1 MRLIAEDL
9 ACERSGRTVF
19 RDLSFT
25 VSSGEA
31 LAVTGPNGA
40 GKSTLLRL
48 VAGLLK
54 PSGGTLAI
62 DGSDP
67 GAIGQTGTGADD
79 TDAPVAERVHYLG
92 HKDALKP
99 SLTPAEILAFW
110 ASWLGTGLP
119 SASAR
124 DALDR
129 VGLLHTADL
138 PSAYLSAGQRKRL
151 SLARLLVA
159 PRPLWL
165 LDEPTNALD
174 AASQETLRGLCAEH
188 LSAGGLVML
197 ATHADTGIPTRTLS
211 LGGRA

>member
-9 ACERSGRTVF
+9 ACERSGRVVF
-19 RDLSFT
+19 RDLSFA
-25 VSSGEA
+25 VEAGEA
-31 LAVTGPNGA
+31 LAVVGPNGA

-54 PSGGTLAI
+54 PSAGTLTIAVE
-62 DGSDP
+62 DSD
-67 GAIGQTGTGADD
+67 ADA
-79 TDAPVAERVHYLG
+79 DAAVAERVHYLG

-99 SLTPAEILAFW
+99 ALTPVEILEFW
-110 ASWLGTGLP
+110 SAWLGDGP
-119 SASAR
+119 KGASPRA
-124 DALDR
+124 ALER

-159 PRPLWL
+159 PRPVWL

-174 AASQETLRGLCAEH
+174 VASQETLRGLCADH
-188 LSAGGLVML
+188 AGSGGLIMI
-197 ATHADTGIPTRTLS
+197 ATHAETGIPTRSLA

>member
-9 ACERSGRTVF
+9 ACERSGRVVF
-19 RDLSFT
+19 RDLSFA
-25 VSSGEA
+25 VAAGEA
-31 LAVTGPNGA
+31 LAVIGPNGA

-54 PSGGTLAI
+54 PSAGTLTIAVE
-62 DGSDP
+62 D
-67 GAIGQTGTGADD
+67 ADV
-79 TDAPVAERVHYLG
+79 DAAVAERVHYLG

-99 SLTPAEILAFW
+99 ALTPVEILEFW
-110 ASWLGTGLP
+110 SAWLGDGP
-119 SASAR
+119 KGASPR
-124 DALDR
+124 EALDG

-159 PRPLWL
+159 PRPVWL

-174 AASQETLRGLCAEH
+174 VGSQETLRRLCAEH
-188 LSAGGLVML
+188 LATGGLIMI
-197 ATHADTGIPTRTLS
+197 ATHAETGIPTRTLS